1 MELERAENVLV
12 VCHQAVARCIL
23 AYFLDKDA
31 GEFER
36 HAIRVSTV
44 RHLRRRSTVHKSALA
59 HRD

>member
-31 GEFER
+31 GMYKLLFFFKRLELLEQF
-36 HAIRVSTV
+36 S
-44 RHLRRRSTVHKSALA
+44 
-59 HRD
+59 